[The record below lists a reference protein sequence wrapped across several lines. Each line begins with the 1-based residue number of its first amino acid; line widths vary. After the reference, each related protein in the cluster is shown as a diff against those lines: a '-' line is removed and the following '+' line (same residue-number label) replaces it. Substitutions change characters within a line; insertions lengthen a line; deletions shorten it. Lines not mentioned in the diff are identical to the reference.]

1 MEKTATKNGNCAY
14 CSEPILDEEPF
25 VILTTNVGEIRHHVA
40 CRRKPRGIKSSEIN
54 PKLRLEMT
62 RRGNERRKT
71 FRNRNEATRAFE
83 RVCAMN
89 KTLVEIIADGL
100 DASVDGRGYNVEHHR
115 AVTLANAAPA
125 LLEALREAWEI
136 AADHR
141 RPMFDQLVKWEILL
155 TGLSRR
161 DDENQLMLN
170 VEGGGR

>member
-1 MEKTATKNGNCAY
+1 MIARHNSIMRAGPEAQLAQG
-14 CSEPILDEEPF
+14 F
-25 VILTTNVGEIRHHVA
+25 VPA
-40 CRRKPRGIKSSEIN
+40 D
-54 PKLRLEMT
+54 
-62 RRGNERRKT
+62 
-71 FRNRNEATRAFE
+71 
-83 RVCAMN
+83 VCAMN